1 MIRENGAGLE
11 DLIDRIEEAYLEFPE
26 PKEWMRQT
34 NQVLE
39 SYKNEVELLRK
50 DLRQIRTA
58 ITVIS
63 KQHRELMGTAKD
75 SNKALREL
83 TDAEAKLAGK

>member
-1 MIRENGAGLE
+1 MIRENDSGLE
-11 DLIDRIEEAYLEFPE
+11 DLIERIEAAYLEFPE

-34 NQVLE
+34 TQVLE

-83 TDAEAKLAGK
+83 TEAEEKLR